1 MAVQDAA
8 APAQPAFAMFTKPVV
23 VLASCLMLG
32 GVAYFTGCSRQQPK
46 AKPGTATTPAE
57 PSAPS
62 AAPVVPLTQPQRQ
75 AALEALAPRWEDAA
89 MEAGADRQA
98 KLQALCAEAV
108 DQLGATDELAKFL
121 QFLSTR
127 GGAAQREWVLGPGL
141 RELFAG
147 PSAAL
152 AREQMLTV
160 TDPATR
166 VAICLRAGETCAALG
181 FKKYLDSLAVA
192 GHADCQS
199 PVLAGR
205 CITLARTDLAGAI
218 YAFRNLKTSN
228 INFVC
233 LGQTLAEVFKDA
245 DYAGVKAAL
254 KSLPEDLR
262 KDAVQGL
269 CGHQGKSVG
278 AYLAAIDELIQTA
291 EWPKIANSSCIK
303 LHNLT
308 INSLAYDTLL
318 PWADLLPERK
328 DTEDLFRVAIRGC
341 SIRQPAKAKLWIE
354 SLPQGWKHQN
364 ALAGYVQVSLGYR
377 GDIPAARWALGQLTD
392 PNFTTVADGFI
403 LEYEQ
408 RSKTPFSR

>member
-1 MAVQDAA
+1 
-8 APAQPAFAMFTKPVV
+8 MFTKPLVV
-23 VLASCLMLG
+23 VASCLLLG
-32 GVAYFTGCSRQQPK
+32 GAGYFTSCSRQQPK
-46 AKPGTATTPAE
+46 AKPPATASTPAD

-62 AAPVVPLTQPQRQ
+62 AAPVVPLTQPQRR
-75 AALEALAPRWEDAA
+75 AALEALARRWEDPALQT
-89 MEAGADRQA
+89 GSDRQA
-98 KLQALCAEAV
+98 ALQALCAEAV
-108 DQLGATDELAKFL
+108 DQLGATDELAEFIR
-121 QFLSTR
+121 FLSTR

-141 RELFAG
+141 RQLFTG
-147 PSAAL
+147 PAAAI
-152 AREQMLTV
+152 AREQILTV
-160 TDPATR
+160 SDPATR
-166 VAICLRAGETCAALG
+166 VAICLRAGETCEALG

-205 CITLARTDLAGAI
+205 CITLARTNLAGAI

-228 INFVC
+228 INFGC

-278 AYLAAIDELIQTA
+278 AFLAAIDELIHTA

-341 SIRQPAKAKLWIE
+341 SIRQPAKTKLWIE

-364 ALAGYVQVSLGYR
+364 ALAGYVQVSLGYH

-403 LEYEQ
+403 LEYEK